1 MAGTASPTFSVVVPT
16 RDRAHL
22 LERALRSVLAQSES
36 DFEVVV
42 VDDGSTDDTAARV
55 EALGD
60 DRIRFVSQP
69 PAGAGVARNHG
80 AELARGEHL
89 TFLDSDD
96 EVLPTWLERFAAAQ
110 REQDFDILSCGY
122 VDRWPPEAGLADET
136 ALPTD
141 LSPLFPGVQGSF
153 VHSGAFVLR
162 RSLFLEVGGYSTTRA
177 LQHTELSYR
186 LLPYALER
194 DARIGAIPDAL
205 LIYYL
210 ASPDSITSDR
220 DAVLDGYLFLLEH
233 HGELLRR
240 DPVRLANYQ
249 AIAAVRAARLG
260 RSALAR
266 RLFAAAVRTRPIR
279 PIGWARFGA
288 SLAPAAAQRR
298 IWKAPPP
305 IT

>member
-55 EALGD
+55 ESIDD
-60 DRIRFVSQP
+60 DRIRFVSQA

-96 EVLPTWLERFAAAQ
+96 EVLPTWLERLADAQ
-110 REQDFDILSCGY
+110 REQACDILSCGY
-122 VDRWPPEAGLADET
+122 FNRWPPDVGRADQQR
-136 ALPTD
+136 APTD
-141 LSPLFPGVQGSF
+141 LTPLFPEIQGSF
-153 VHSGAFVLR
+153 MHAGAFVLR

-186 LLPYALER
+186 LLPYALAR
-194 DARIGAIPDAL
+194 GARIGAIPDPL
-205 LIYYL
+205 VVYYV
-210 ASPDSITSDR
+210 ASPDSITR
-220 DAVLDGYLFLLEH
+220 DLAAGLDGYLFLLEQ

-260 RSALAR
+260 RAALAR
-266 RLFAAAVRTRPIR
+266 RLFAAAVRTRPGR
-279 PIGWARFGA
+279 PIAWARLGA

-298 IWKAPPP
+298 IWKTPPP